1 MAQAKWS
8 ACHSGVWPADY
19 HTIGVVDHS
28 ASASEHLC
36 RHDAESRKLP
46 GHGTEPSICTP
57 RASLRGL
64 QQVQRSLALAVQCLC
79 SPDSPGLPLGAPF
92 PETPLMRRKR
102 RNGATAQRRNGAA
115 GALPAPKATQRPFS
129 RPSPSSAR
137 PPSRPDRSSGD
148 GPRQRGLRNA
158 PDYDLERRTLADSGR
173 HGCSAGGISPGRIS

>member
-102 RNGATAQRRNGAA
+102 RNGATAQRRSRRIA
-115 GALPAPKATQRPFS
+115 GAEGNSETVFKTVAFVRSATLPA
-129 RPSPSSAR
+129 
-137 PPSRPDRSSGD
+137 
-148 GPRQRGLRNA
+148 GP
-158 PDYDLERRTLADSGR
+158 
-173 HGCSAGGISPGRIS
+173 